1 MRYENGNLILDD
13 VETEFLSTVA
23 MEQVDCEYPA
33 PEFIASLAAMKDEAE
48 KYIRKTQA
56 KQAPDKSDSM
66 RIEITN
72 LVIEMF
78 DELANKGHKAVE
90 AAGGSV
96 RWH

>member
-13 VETEFLSTVA
+13 VETEFLSMVA
-23 MEQVDCEYPA
+23 MKQVDCEYPA
-33 PEFIASLAAMKDEAE
+33 SEFIASLAAMKDEAE
-48 KYIRKTQA
+48 EYIRETQA
-56 KQAPDKSDSM
+56 KQAPDKNDSK

-72 LVIEMF
+72 LIIEWF